1 MLPKVMAPVL
11 TPFTSDLNCE
21 WQVFVRFCRW
31 LVSQGAGLALFGT
44 NSEAN
49 SLTLEER
56 LDLLSRAV
64 EEGIDP
70 SLLVPGTGACA
81 IGDAVRLTKA
91 AVEAN
96 CAGVL
101 MLPPFYYKQVSDEG
115 LFAAYAEVIERVGDR
130 RLKILLYHIPQ
141 VAGVAISLPLIERLV
156 ERYPGTV
163 VGMKDSS
170 GDINHTKAAIERFP
184 GFKVYVGS
192 DALLLAALRLGGA
205 GCISATANV
214 NAKAIVALAQNW
226 RDKDA
231 EEKQEASARV
241 RKIFEGFPMIA
252 ALKAAAASYGKWAAF
267 VQVRP
272 PLMKL
277 GEERARELMARLAQ
291 HGFAMPG
298 LEAALKGA

>member
-1 MLPKVMAPVL
+1 MLPMVMAPVL
-11 TPFTSDLNCE
+11 TPFRSDLDCDGDL
-21 WQVFVRFCRW
+21 FVRFCRW
-31 LVSQGAGLALFGT
+31 LVAQGAGLAMFGT

-56 LDLLSRAV
+56 LELLARTIEA
-64 EEGIDP
+64 GIAP

-91 AVEAN
+91 AVQAN

-115 LFAAYAEVIERVGDR
+115 LFAAFAEVIERIGDE

-141 VAGVAISLPLIERLV
+141 VSGVAISLALIERLLQ
-156 ERYPGTV
+156 RYSGVV

-170 GDINHTKAAIERFP
+170 GDIAYTKSAITRFP
-184 GFKVYVGS
+184 GFRVYAGS
-192 DALLLAALRLGGA
+192 DALLLATLKLGGA

-214 NAKAIVALAQNW
+214 NPQAVVALAHDWQ
-226 RDKDA
+226 DEEA
-231 EEKQEASARV
+231 EKKQEASVRV
-241 RKIFEGFPMIA
+241 RKVFEGFPMIP
-252 ALKAAAASYGKWAAF
+252 ALKAAAAHYGKCAPFA
-267 VQVRP
+267 QVRP

-277 GEERARELMARLAQ
+277 AEVPVKELTAKLAQ
-291 HGFAMPG
+291 QNFAMPG
-298 LEAALKGA
+298 LAAALEGA